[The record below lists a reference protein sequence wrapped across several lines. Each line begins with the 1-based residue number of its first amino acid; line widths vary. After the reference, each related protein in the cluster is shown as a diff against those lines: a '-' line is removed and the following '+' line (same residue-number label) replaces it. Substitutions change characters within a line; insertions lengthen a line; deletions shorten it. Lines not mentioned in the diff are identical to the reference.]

1 MNRPESVIASCS
13 RPPPLLA
20 EVDHHGVDVLRL
32 EVVEQLAAVLGGAD
46 GVGVAPQDGL
56 GVAVE
61 GRQVDHADLERL
73 AVLGLG
79 LDDLALGVLLAELDL
94 LAGQLVDLPLLGA
107 GRLDDQPDLGARA
120 ARGCSG
126 RRR

>member
-1 MNRPESVIASCS
+1 MALTASAS
-13 RPPPLLA
+13 PL
-20 EVDHHGVDVLRL
+20 
-32 EVVEQLAAVLGGAD
+32 
-46 GVGVAPQDGL
+46 QDGL

-79 LDDLALGVLLAELDL
+79 LDDLPLGVLLAQLDL
-94 LAGQLVDLPLLGA
+94 LPDQLVDLPLLGA
-107 GRLDDQPDLGARA
+107 GGLDDEPDLGAARR
-120 ARGCSG
+120 RGCSG